1 MTDFI
6 MYLMSIVDNMG
17 YVGIF
22 MSTAL
27 EYACFPVSS
36 EILLPFIGCSVYNGS
51 MELIPSVFV
60 SVLGAVLGC
69 SFCFFAGRIG
79 KSFIENIC
87 RKHPCVKSSVVSA
100 EERFEKHGDFSV
112 FVFRL
117 FPIARTYI
125 SFPAG
130 MSKMKYSKFIYF
142 SFAGAFI
149 WNSILIS
156 SGYILGEYW
165 SSVSVFMKSHKTVFN
180 IIIFSVI
187 ALLILKS
194 LKKH

>member
-6 MYLMSIVDNMG
+6 MYLMNIVDKLG
-17 YVGIF
+17 YIGVF

-36 EILLPFIGCSVYNGS
+36 EILLPFIGCSIYNGS

-79 KSFIENIC
+79 KAFIETLC
-87 RKHPCVKSSVVSA
+87 QKHKSVKSSVASA
-100 EERFEKHGDFSV
+100 EEKFEKHGDFSV
-112 FVFRL
+112 FIFRL

-130 MSKMKYSKFIYF
+130 MSRMKFSRFIYF

-149 WNSILIS
+149 WNSVLIS

-165 SSVSVFMKSHKTVFN
+165 GSVSVFMKLHKTVFN

-187 ALLILKS
+187 SLFILKS

>member
-6 MYLMSIVDNMG
+6 MYLMNIVDKLG
-17 YVGIF
+17 YIGVF
-22 MSTAL
+22 LSTAL

-36 EILLPFIGCSVYNGS
+36 EILLPFIGCSIYNGS

-60 SVLGAVLGC
+60 SVLGAVIGC
-69 SFCFFAGRIG
+69 SFCFFAGRTG
-79 KSFIENIC
+79 KTFIENLG
-87 RKHPCVKSSVVSA
+87 RKHPSVKAGITSA
-100 EERFEKHGDFSV
+100 EKKFEKHGDFSV
-112 FVFRL
+112 FIFRL

-130 MSKMKYSKFIYF
+130 MSRMKYSRFIYF

-149 WNSILIS
+149 WNSVLIS

-165 SSVSVFMKSHKTVFN
+165 GSVSVFMKSHKTVFN

-187 ALLILKS
+187 IIFILKS
-194 LKKH
+194 IKKQ

>member
-1 MTDFI
+1 MR
-6 MYLMSIVDNMG
+6 S
-17 YVGIF
+17 
-22 MSTAL
+22 
-27 EYACFPVSS
+27 
-36 EILLPFIGCSVYNGS
+36 
-51 MELIPSVFV
+51 
-60 SVLGAVLGC
+60 
-69 SFCFFAGRIG
+69 GRISG
-79 KSFIENIC
+79 GGMVC
-87 RKHPCVKSSVVSA
+87 
-100 EERFEKHGDFSV
+100 DF
-112 FVFRL
+112 
-117 FPIARTYI
+117 
-125 SFPAG
+125 
-130 MSKMKYSKFIYF
+130 KMKYSKFIYF

>member
-6 MYLMSIVDNMG
+6 MYLMNIVDKLG
-17 YVGIF
+17 YIGVF
-22 MSTAL
+22 LSTAL

-36 EILLPFIGCSVYNGS
+36 EILLPFIGCSIYNGS

-79 KSFIENIC
+79 KAFIENLG
-87 RKHPCVKSSVVSA
+87 RKHPSVKFGIKSA
-100 EERFEKHGDFSV
+100 EEKFEKHGDFSV
-112 FVFRL
+112 FIFRL

-130 MSKMKYSKFIYF
+130 MSRMKYSRFIYF

-149 WNSILIS
+149 WNSVLIS

-165 SSVSVFMKSHKTVFN
+165 GSVSVFMKSHKTVFN

-187 ALLILKS
+187 IIFILKS
-194 LKKH
+194 IKKQ